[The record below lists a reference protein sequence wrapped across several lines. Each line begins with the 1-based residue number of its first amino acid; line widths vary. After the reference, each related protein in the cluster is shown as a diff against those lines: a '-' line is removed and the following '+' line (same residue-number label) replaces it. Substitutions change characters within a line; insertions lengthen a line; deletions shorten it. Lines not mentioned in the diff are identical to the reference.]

1 MDIFTKVKEN
11 VSMYSLIS
19 HFNFKTN
26 RQNFMI
32 CPFHREDTPSL
43 KIYDNSFCCFGC
55 HKAGTVIDFTM
66 YYLDMDVL
74 QATKYLAK
82 IFNIC
87 TDERLSIRERY
98 TQDIAER
105 NSGKV
110 ANKVFEQWLKNTWDT
125 ILTYYRIL
133 HQNSFNYDLENKLY
147 VEAIHN
153 LTKLDYY
160 IDWLKEDPFEFY
172 KLNRKW
178 VEKIEKRLITING

>member
-1 MDIFTKVKEN
+1 MDIFTKVKET
-11 VSMYSLIS
+11 VSIKSLIN
-19 HFNFKTN
+19 HFDIKAN
-26 RQNFMI
+26 RQNFAI
-32 CPFHREDTPSL
+32 CPFHKEDTPSL

-87 TDERLSIRERY
+87 IDEELSIREKY
-98 TQDIAER
+98 AQDLAIKKQDT
-105 NSGKV
+105 G
-110 ANKVFEQWLKNTWDT
+110 NKVFEKWLKNTWDT
-125 ILTYYRIL
+125 ILNYYRIL
-133 HQNSFNYDLENKLY
+133 YYNSFNYDLENKLY

-160 IDWLKEDPFEFY
+160 IEWLNEDPVQFY

-178 VEKIEKRLITING
+178 VEGIEKRLTTINK